1 MAVAVVSE
9 CASLAP
15 SPCRS
20 ERNGAD
26 GWGEGDVA
34 EGKIKIPK
42 RPDTDGLGIAPTPIP
57 VGIQP
62 FRLLGDLFA

>member
-1 MAVAVVSE
+1 MAVAVFSDRS
-9 CASLAP
+9 SLAP
-15 SPCRS
+15 SPLAG
-20 ERNGAD
+20 E
-26 GWGEGDVA
+26 GWGEGEVA
-34 EGKIKIPK
+34 GGKIKIPK

>member
-1 MAVAVVSE
+1 MQIS
-9 CASLAP
+9 ASKP
-15 SPCRS
+15 P
-20 ERNGAD
+20 AD
-26 GWGEGDVA
+26 KG
-34 EGKIKIPK
+34 GKIKIPK